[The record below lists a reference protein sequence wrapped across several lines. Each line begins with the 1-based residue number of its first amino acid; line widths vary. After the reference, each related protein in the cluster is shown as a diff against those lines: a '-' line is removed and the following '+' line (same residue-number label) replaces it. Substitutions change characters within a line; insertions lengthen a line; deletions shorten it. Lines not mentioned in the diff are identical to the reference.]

1 MAKEKTREEIV
12 DEWWESLG
20 SYKQVIYLK
29 MYVPNLFQINDS
41 VKEIVYTKVF
51 ETEIELKLENPK

>member
-12 DEWWESLG
+12 DEWWKSLG